1 MKKPLVLLLF
11 VLALMATACASGSE
25 SAGVATLEGSDT
37 TSSTAATPADD
48 QIDTEQAMLNFTQ
61 CLRDQGLDIQD
72 PEMDADGNLNFRG
85 LIEGAGEA
93 DRAAL
98 QAGFEACQ
106 SELEGITLGGPGG
119 FDRTAIQ
126 DTLIEYA
133 ACMRENGYDMED
145 PDLSNFG
152 PGPSSGGTDEVP
164 GEGVGPFGGIDPNDP
179 AFAAANEVCQE
190 IFTNLGFGQG
200 GGPGGGFIGGGGGEG

>member
-1 MKKPLVLLLF
+1 MKKPLILLLF
-11 VLALMATACASGSE
+11 VLALIATACESGSD
-25 SAGVATLEGSDT
+25 SDGVATLEGTDT
-37 TSSTAATPADD
+37 TSSTVATTADG
-48 QIDTEQAMLNFTQ
+48 QIETEQAMLNFTQ

-72 PEMDADGNLNFRG
+72 PEMDADGSLNFRG
-85 LIEGAGEA
+85 LVQGAEEI

-98 QAGFEACQ
+98 RAGFEACQ
-106 SELEGITLGGPGG
+106 SDLEGITLGGRAG

-152 PGPSSGGTDEVP
+152 PGAG
-164 GEGVGPFGGIDPNDP
+164 GEGQPGQGGGPFGSIDQGDP
-179 AFAAANEVCQE
+179 AFIAANETCQE
-190 IFTNLGFGQG
+190 IFTNAVPRFLGGEGQ
-200 GGPGGGFIGGGGGEG
+200 GPGGEG